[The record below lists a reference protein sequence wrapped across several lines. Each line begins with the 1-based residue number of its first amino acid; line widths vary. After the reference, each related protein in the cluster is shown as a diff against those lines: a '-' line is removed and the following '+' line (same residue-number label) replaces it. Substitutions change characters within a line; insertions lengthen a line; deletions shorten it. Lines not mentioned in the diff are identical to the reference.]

1 MFGTITF
8 GVRMFFLGFVIG
20 ALVAPRSGRET
31 RRLLRDRLN
40 QLMDAL
46 TEILA
51 LPEEPVALPERGA
64 RAGAGA
70 AQSR

>member
-1 MFGTITF
+1 MLGIITF

-20 ALVAPRSGRET
+20 ALVAPRSGRDA
-31 RRLLRDRLN
+31 RRILRERFS
-40 QLMDAL
+40 QFMDAL

-51 LPEEPVALPERGA
+51 LPEESIALPERGT